1 MALLFCLRTYTSV
14 SGEWMENIHT
24 AISIP
29 VLREPLS
36 QGSRFRNHLL
46 LAGAHDCPVGPGI
59 FYEVTQ

>member
-1 MALLFCLRTYTSV
+1 
-14 SGEWMENIHT
+14 MENIHT

-36 QGSRFRNHLL
+36 QGSRFRNYIL
-46 LAGAHDCPVGPGI
+46 LAGARYCPTGSGI